1 MSDRPALRIAFAF
14 ALALTIAQAA
24 DLEVTFIAPLVAGTL
39 AAPPAPPMALLIGL
53 PLIAWGLMIAVVAVT
68 GLLASWPLALMLA
81 MVGIFLV
88 GLRLPARPRLG
99 AITLLALVLFAVV
112 PDLVMRFPEAT
123 GDMTDWVVRNC
134 LAASVAVFLAAR
146 LFPKPP
152 TAVPAPALPTAFAAP
167 LPPLAAALALT
178 AAWAVWIIG
187 PPAPAAVLVSVVIG
201 LRPDGE
207 PPGRTLRDRFDGALL
222 GAGLAIVGTALIELA
237 HSLIVVPL
245 AVMVVTLPLA
255 RRIAAGGPSRG
266 VAQKSLNA
274 VAILRSSS
282 TLLTTEYRV
291 AQKSL
296 NAVAI
301 LLGQGLS
308 TLYEDTD
315 ERLGIRIAGV
325 VIGLIYAALI
335 LRLVRGRTARA
346 AALPASW

>member
-39 AAPPAPPMALLIGL
+39 AALPAPPLALLIGL

-88 GLRLPARPRLG
+88 GFRLSTRPPLG

-112 PDLVMRFPEAT
+112 PDLVMRSPQAT

-146 LFPKPP
+146 LFPTPP
-152 TAVPAPALPTAFAAP
+152 TAVPAPALPTTFAAP
-167 LPPLAAALALT
+167 IPPLAAALALT
-178 AAWAVWIIG
+178 VAAWAVWIIG

-201 LRPDGE
+201 LRPGGE
-207 PPGRTLRDRFDGALL
+207 PPERTLRDRFDAALL

-237 HSLIVVPL
+237 HSLIIVPL
-245 AVMVVTLPLA
+245 AVMVVTWPLA
-255 RRIAAGGPSRG
+255 RRIAAGGPSRA
-266 VAQKSLNA
+266 VAQK
-274 VAILRSSS
+274 
-282 TLLTTEYRV
+282 T
-291 AQKSL
+291 L

-308 TLYEDTD
+308 TLYDDTD

-335 LRLVRGRTARA
+335 LRLVRGRPAGA
-346 AALPASW
+346 AAPPASR